1 MVIQLQLLSL
11 CACEAA
17 IFFLLSIVMDLQGK
31 ITKFNVPDIFQLI
44 STGRR
49 TGTLGVNR
57 QKQAVLFYFND
68 GQITY
73 AYRPNQYNR
82 LGDRLLAKEIIN
94 DAALEK
100 SLHSQKQLLGKK
112 RLGKILLDSKLI
124 NEQQLR
130 SVLTE
135 QITDIVSRVMAWD
148 TGTFKFYDGKFPTKE
163 ELDLSLSTENL
174 ILEGARRVDELHRF
188 QEQLP
193 EITARLK
200 IKPLTNKSEIELKLT
215 AMEWNILTCCSSHR
229 SLDNIVHES
238 QYDPVDTLK
247 TIIKLMNDDLIE
259 ISHEPSDELSN
270 ESSSQLELQI
280 KNLSDLMTGFL
291 SKG

>member
-1 MVIQLQLLSL
+1 MCLRRGHV
-11 CACEAA
+11 
-17 IFFLLSIVMDLQGK
+17 FFIIETMDLQGK

-57 QKQAVLFYFND
+57 RKRAVLFYFND

-73 AYRPNQYNR
+73 AYCPNQYNR
-82 LGDRLLAKEIIN
+82 LGNRLLAKEII
-94 DAALEK
+94 DEAALEK

-112 RLGKILLDSKLI
+112 RLGRILLDSQLI
-124 NEQQLR
+124 NEQQLK
-130 SVLTE
+130 SVLIE

-148 TGTFKFYDGKFPTKE
+148 TGTFKFYDGKFPTNE

-174 ILEGARRVDELHRF
+174 ILEGAKRVDELRHL
-188 QEQLP
+188 QKQLP
-193 EITARLK
+193 EITTHLV
-200 IKPLTNKSEIELKLT
+200 IKPLTNKSEIELKLS
-215 AMEWNILTCCSSHR
+215 AIDWNILACCNNHR
-229 SLDNIVHES
+229 NIDSIIHDS

-247 TIIKLMNDDLIE
+247 TIIKLINDDLIE
-259 ISHEPSDELSN
+259 ISHESDVESSD
-270 ESSSQLELQI
+270 ESSSRLELQI
-280 KNLSDLMTGFL
+280 KNLSDLLTDFL